1 MTPPNT
7 NSATNMAADSLAYA
21 SSEASMSEY
30 SHASDLNV
38 VDISLTPTSLK
49 AVCASE
55 LLQWQQCRD
64 AAWLVSQFLA
74 IAQRIVPS
82 HQIHLLQLQ
91 SKQSLL
97 VGSLPVLSVSALL
110 PVMPLPTQACT
121 LTTHLATDQTV
132 LDHPLYGLFRHKGK
146 TPIYQIPF
154 SVTKPAY
161 VLAFQPENHGVSS
174 AAFTEL
180 LAIFAMTCNR
190 LDQLQQQSDVLL
202 LHRQHNRMAQ
212 SLESQEKMAA
222 LGQLAAGVAHELN
235 NPLGYI
241 LSNISTFKAYT
252 ERYQQ
257 VVCCAEQLLACTP
270 ATAEFNVQLQQ
281 LAQLLQ
287 QHDFK
292 FMHQDSL
299 ELVEDTLEGC
309 LRLRDIIQSLR
320 RFAHPDTGH
329 LEVFDVNDVIQ
340 STLKMLASELKPKM
354 QLQCHLSE
362 QPLLVQANPSQLQ
375 QVLLNIIINAIQA
388 ITAATGLLQ
397 VESLS
402 EDAKALIRIRDNG
415 PGMSDAVQ
423 ARIFE
428 PFFTTKDVGKGT
440 GLGLSLS
447 KAMIE
452 EQGGKIWVQSSLG
465 AGAEFFI
472 QLPLIFNPDLPT

>member
-1 MTPPNT
+1 MAPPI
-7 NSATNMAADSLAYA
+7 SDALIDDASHSMAPT
-21 SSEASMSEY
+21 SSEPALTECSGTASP
-30 SHASDLNV
+30 HLL
-38 VDISLTPTSLK
+38 DISLSPTSMK

-64 AAWLVSQFLA
+64 ASWLVSQFLA
-74 IAQRIVPS
+74 VAQRIVPS

-91 SKQSLL
+91 AKQSLL
-97 VGSLPVLSVSALL
+97 LGSLPVLSVSALL

-121 LTTHLATDQTV
+121 LVKTQTG
-132 LDHPLYGLFRHKGK
+132 LDHPIYALFRRNCT

-154 SVTKPAY
+154 SVARPAY
-161 VLAFQPENHGVSS
+161 VLAFQPAADNVSS
-174 AAFTEL
+174 AALTEL
-180 LAIFAMTCNR
+180 LAMFAMTCNR

-257 VVCCAEQLLACTP
+257 VVSCAEQLLTHP
-270 ATAEFNVQLQQ
+270 PSSAEFNTQLQQ
-281 LAQLLQ
+281 LAQLLG

-292 FMHQDSL
+292 FMHKDSL
-299 ELVEDTLEGC
+299 ELVEDSLEGG

-320 RFAHPDTGH
+320 RFAHPDTGN
-329 LEVFDVNDVIQ
+329 LEVFDINDVIQ

-362 QPLLVQANPSQLQ
+362 SPLLVQANPSQLQ
-375 QVLLNIIINAIQA
+375 QVLLNIVINAIQA
-388 ITAATGLLQ
+388 VTAATGVLR
-397 VESLS
+397 VESYAV
-402 EDAKALIRIRDNG
+402 DAHAHIRIADNG

-452 EQGGKIWVQSSLG
+452 EQGGKIWVHSSLG

-472 QLPLIFNPDLPT
+472 QLPLIFNSELALEPEP